1 MSTELNDCDHRGGAG
16 VPTITRDTAP
26 ASGASL
32 GSHVGGSMLTDDD
45 KTEIDARITERIS
58 MFRETLIEQ
67 GQIQDVS
74 LRGPSAI
81 RPPSDCIQSAR
92 THWGGQQEDP
102 IPRSAVVAI
111 KDWEVYSTATSDR
124 SLLVR
129 SRSTGMRGYVA
140 DPTPQEWSDAFHA
153 PSNPYP
159 WRHPERV
166 IADPTTAAPFSEEV
180 KQEAIER
187 AYGVCEN

>member
-1 MSTELNDCDHRGGAG
+1 MSKTFTIEKGRVVKVNGLPYTCLEDVQVSGWREPEWPVGPLAEPASCSANDCDHRGGAG

-102 IPRSAVVAI
+102 IPR
-111 KDWEVYSTATSDR
+111 
-124 SLLVR
+124 
-129 SRSTGMRGYVA
+129 
-140 DPTPQEWSDAFHA
+140 
-153 PSNPYP
+153 
-159 WRHPERV
+159 
-166 IADPTTAAPFSEEV
+166 
-180 KQEAIER
+180 
-187 AYGVCEN
+187 

>member
-1 MSTELNDCDHRGGAG
+1 MDNSFGSVEPN
-16 VPTITRDTAP
+16 VPDQP
-26 ASGASL
+26 AVPRSVASD
-32 GSHVGGSMLTDDD
+32 G
-45 KTEIDARITERIS
+45 
-58 MFRETLIEQ
+58 
-67 GQIQDVS
+67 
-74 LRGPSAI
+74 
-81 RPPSDCIQSAR
+81 
-92 THWGGQQEDP
+92 
-102 IPRSAVVAI
+102 SAVVAI